1 MYLDWFK
8 YAEFN
13 VGVHFCYF
21 RPEEPF
27 LGKFGPKIKI
37 VSLSWN
43 LVPRLIWI
51 CRIKWWCSLF
61 PFSTGNT
68 FFCANVVPKFKFVSL
83 SCNQWYLQSF
93 TKYLR
98 QTLVFMLNSTL
109 RKSSIAIFQELLAS
123 IEKFFILAGRLS
135 TGL

>member
-1 MYLDWFK
+1 MQSSIVVFAFAFLDVK
-8 YAEFN
+8 
-13 VGVHFCYF
+13 H
-21 RPEEPF
+21 PF
-27 LGKFGPKIKI
+27 WANLVQKIKI